1 MPQPQLPPDAP
12 FQILVVGDFSGRNH
26 GGMRHDGRDGPLGPV
41 RLETVDDL
49 MEHLRPSVQVQPRD
63 GDPVRLAFESMEDFH
78 PDRLIRQVPALD
90 RRLRSV
96 ERLVEEAL
104 AERVGTDAP
113 RTEGTGDGPGAG
125 ERVGPETDGGGRGA
139 KGADPP
145 DGLLDDIVAHTT
157 GERPGAP
164 SREAAPV
171 RELRDW
177 IGQVVAP
184 HLKDAPDPDREVLRE
199 RLRADVAERLRG
211 VLHAAPVRHL
221 ESLWR
226 SLLFLAATAGGSPD
240 VRILVLDMSRDE
252 LEDALLS
259 EEPQRSLLFRSLAE
273 PVPGARHQT
282 PFAAAVVADHF
293 GPEPADVLLLNRLAM
308 LAHEATVP
316 VLAGTRPAALGMA
329 AWTPTEA
336 PSDGDPPDLWTELRA
351 TPATRFLALLA
362 PGFLLRLPY
371 GAATDPCESLPLE
384 EAPRP
389 EDGGGSEGSD
399 GGGTAGGGPWLWGHP
414 AFVGAAA
421 LTLGYARDNWRLDPS
436 PAREFGTRP
445 IHVDPDGGV
454 RAHPVERVW
463 KVDEVRRIRDRG
475 VVPLVA
481 YRESATF
488 RLPGLGSLSASGS
501 GLAAWWIG

>member
-1 MPQPQLPPDAP
+1 MPQLPPDAP

-26 GGMRHDGRDGPLGPV
+26 GGMRHDGRDGPVGPI
-41 RLETVDDL
+41 RLDTVDDL

-63 GDPVRLAFESMEDFH
+63 GDPVRLAFGSVEDFH

-104 AERVGTDAP
+104 AERAGADAP
-113 RTEGTGDGPGAG
+113 QAVATDDSPGTGADGSPGTGGAG
-125 ERVGPETDGGGRGA
+125 GPAEGA
-139 KGADPP
+139 VPP
-145 DGLLDDIVAHTT
+145 EGLLDDIVADTT
-157 GERPGAP
+157 GERPAARP
-164 SREAAPV
+164 REAAPV

-184 HLKDAPDPDREVLRE
+184 HLEDAPDPDREVLRE
-199 RLRADVAERLRG
+199 RLRADVAERLRE
-211 VLHAAPVRHL
+211 VLHAGPVRHL

-226 SLLFLAATAGGSPD
+226 SLLFLAATAGSSPD
-240 VRILVLDMSRDE
+240 VRILVLDMSRRE

-259 EEPQRSLLFRSLAE
+259 EEPQRSLFFWSLAE
-273 PVPGARHQT
+273 PVPGARHET

-293 GPEPADVLLLNRLAM
+293 GPEPGDVLLLNRLAM
-308 LAHEATVP
+308 LAHEAAVP
-316 VLAGTRPAALGMA
+316 VLASARPAALGMA
-329 AWTPTEA
+329 DWTETEE
-336 PSDGDPPDLWTELRA
+336 PSRGDPPDLWSELRT
-351 TPATRFLALLA
+351 TPATRSLALLA

-371 GAATDPCESLPLE
+371 GTATDPCESLPLE

-389 EDGGGSEGSD
+389 EDGRAD
-399 GGGTAGGGPWLWGHP
+399 RPWLWGHP

-445 IHVDPDGGV
+445 IHVDAEGRV

-488 RLPGLGSLSASGS
+488 RLPGLASLSASGS